1 MTGKGKAKKNGGNKR
16 WENNRTSP
24 RNADQRIPQFVK
36 DRGLSAIN
44 KCITYQRLTKS
55 DLIEIIMGQESD
67 EDEED
72 EDTDPKRS
80 KNSKGKRKRD
90 IDDLDERIESLEKGI
105 KKIVSALKTSKRRLS
120 RNLTEAS
127 ETESEDEVDLLE
139 ELSDEEDDDDYHKVD
154 VKSIK
159 KMLRSARLTVKNTES
174 IKQVVS
180 TIKKHEYNYRGNDK
194 NKVKE
199 IGTKLYTLKKKY
211 KVAVGT
217 MDNATMGNAHLPDQR
232 VGRATPPPQTCER
245 RNKQME
251 EQRNRVQRASD
262 KTRRRF

>member
-1 MTGKGKAKKNGGNKR
+1 MTGKEKAKKTGGSKR
-16 WENNRTSP
+16 WENNRTST

-44 KCITYQRLTKS
+44 KWITYQRLSKS

-72 EDTDPKRS
+72 EDAGPKRS
-80 KNSKGKRKRD
+80 KKSKGKRKRD

-120 RNLTEAS
+120 RNLIEAS

-139 ELSDEEDDDDYHKVD
+139 ELSDEEDDDDYHTVD

-159 KMLRSARLTVKNTES
+159 KILRSARLTVKNTES

-194 NKVKE
+194 SKVKE
-199 IGTKLYTLKKKY
+199 IGTKLYALKKKY

-217 MDNATMGNAHLPDQR
+217 TKAGLTQDTEKWLNIAVRILKKIAEK
-232 VGRATPPPQTCER
+232 GRL
-245 RNKQME
+245 
-251 EQRNRVQRASD
+251 
-262 KTRRRF
+262 